1 MGLYWV
7 CVKQWGVPNMVLV
20 SGQNLAN
27 KKHVSDCVRIFDSHQ
42 FHGWESCP
50 GGRKVFT
57 HVPRS
62 FLDMA
67 IFETFQ
73 NYISVLVLS
82 PVSLHGKICEFLSF
96 DMFGFMVKHS
106 RDGPM
111 WNLPN
116 MFYKQG
122 KMLFEQNYRRP
133 KIMSCVS
140 TIGPLFMLREFT

>member
-1 MGLYWV
+1 
-7 CVKQWGVPNMVLV
+7 MVLV
-20 SGQNLAN
+20 FGQNLAN
-27 KKHVSDCVRIFDSHQ
+27 KKHVSHCVRIFDSHQ

-62 FLDMA
+62 FLDMVV
-67 IFETFQ
+67 FKTFQ

-96 DMFGFMVKHS
+96 DMFSFCGFMVKHC

-111 WNLPN
+111 
-116 MFYKQG
+116 
-122 KMLFEQNYRRP
+122 
-133 KIMSCVS
+133 
-140 TIGPLFMLREFT
+140 